1 MLKLCLQC
9 LHVIWNLLHVW
20 SKVSFCINNVV
31 VVSIKTFFTYLKGE
45 RMFFIH
51 FVIRGQDS
59 GDVALEN
66 MIAPVYNCSNSEA
79 FNI

>member
-1 MLKLCLQC
+1 MLFGICSTFG
-9 LHVIWNLLHVW
+9 V
-20 SKVSFCINNVV
+20 KVSFYINNGV
-31 VVSIKTFFTYLKGE
+31 VVSIKTFYTYLKGE

>member
-1 MLKLCLQC
+1 MLFGIGSTFG
-9 LHVIWNLLHVW
+9 V
-20 SKVSFCINNVV
+20 KVSFCINNGVV

-45 RMFFIH
+45 RMFFNH

>member
-1 MLKLCLQC
+1 MLFGICSTFG
-9 LHVIWNLLHVW
+9 V
-20 SKVSFCINNVV
+20 KVSFWTNNEVV
-31 VVSIKTFFTYLKGE
+31 PIKTFFTYLKGE

>member
-1 MLKLCLQC
+1 MLFGICSTFG
-9 LHVIWNLLHVW
+9 V
-20 SKVSFCINNVV
+20 KVSFFINNGVV
-31 VVSIKTFFTYLKGE
+31 VVSIKTFFNYLKGE

-79 FNI
+79 FNM

>member
-1 MLKLCLQC
+1 MLFGICSTFG
-9 LHVIWNLLHVW
+9 V
-20 SKVSFCINNVV
+20 KVSFCI

>member
-1 MLKLCLQC
+1 MLFGICSTFG
-9 LHVIWNLLHVW
+9 V
-20 SKVSFCINNVV
+20 KVSFFINNGVV
-31 VVSIKTFFTYLKGE
+31 VVSIKTFFNYLKGE
-45 RMFFIH
+45 RLFFIH

>member
-1 MLKLCLQC
+1 MLFGICSTFG
-9 LHVIWNLLHVW
+9 VE
-20 SKVSFCINNVV
+20 VSFCINNGVV
-31 VVSIKTFFTYLKGE
+31 VPIKTFYTYLKGE

-66 MIAPVYNCSNSEA
+66 MIAPVN
-79 FNI
+79 NIVQTVRHLIYRV